1 MSSVWS
7 KTSWELQ
14 WVVPTALVLS
24 ASWPSFKSSFP
35 FLSLFTGR
43 SAHILTLCLLPQI
56 KHLRLVLHSADLCPC
71 LRHRYRAFFFY
82 MASFFS
88 CRGIF
93 CIWKESLLSCI
104 LPQNTQ
110 DDFLLCFS
118 PVSRFKA
125 VGIVFSSSFP
135 LLFVLP
141 DWWGV

>member
-14 WVVPTALVLS
+14 WVVPTALALS
-24 ASWPSFKSSFP
+24 GSWPSFKSSFP